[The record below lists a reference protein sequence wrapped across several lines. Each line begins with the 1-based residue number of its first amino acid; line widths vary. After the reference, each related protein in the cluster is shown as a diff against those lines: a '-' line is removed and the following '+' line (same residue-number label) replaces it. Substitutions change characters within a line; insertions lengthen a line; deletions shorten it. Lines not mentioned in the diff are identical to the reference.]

1 MCIIIN
7 QHHEVAFGQNKHYE
21 VAAVV
26 YASKTGLRRIWQ
38 LHWKLKDK
46 KMKQSG
52 GPLLKLRRE
61 MMCYLRKLGIVNTG
75 PTSFKAHQLQDT
87 VQKLQV
93 DAISRLSNFGM
104 EKQEGAVVKN
114 VHTETHGINENLIR
128 RNEDL
133 LKRNDDL
140 VKKIE
145 DSGKLVTQLHEN
157 LERLEVKSAN
167 LESENQAL
175 RQQAITTPPS
185 TAKSQAACS
194 KIKMSRKWSYFKWQ
208 RSIC

>member
-1 MCIIIN
+1 MELFIYGSIACITQHLGFMHSPFLFSILVIFLMCIIIN

-75 PTSFKAHQLQDT
+75 PTSFKILCRSWYLNLLLSNCQLQCH
-87 VQKLQV
+87 Q
-93 DAISRLSNFGM
+93 IIFYHPFG
-104 EKQEGAVVKN
+104 
-114 VHTETHGINENLIR
+114 
-128 RNEDL
+128 D
-133 LKRNDDL
+133 
-140 VKKIE
+140 
-145 DSGKLVTQLHEN
+145 
-157 LERLEVKSAN
+157 
-167 LESENQAL
+167 
-175 RQQAITTPPS
+175 
-185 TAKSQAACS
+185 
-194 KIKMSRKWSYFKWQ
+194 
-208 RSIC
+208 